1 MKKILVFVIAFTL
14 VLTLAACGGKKTLT
28 VYFVPSRDAAE
39 ILEATEPLKEL
50 LKEELEN
57 QGYTFDVIDIQ
68 VGSTYEAVGEALGA
82 GTADIGLIPG
92 GTYVLYHEDGVDVAL
107 TATRYA
113 ISNDSEDVAAWN
125 ANEPTVDDKTR
136 MATYYRSIIVAGPS
150 EKGRELAAKV
160 NAGTSLTWEDVNS
173 ANWCVRS
180 SSSSAGYIYPTIWLM
195 ENFGGKTISDL
206 ANVTDPGGYG
216 ANANGLAAETCD
228 VATFY
233 ADARMH
239 QGGAWDAL
247 DNDVWQDTDI
257 IGVTPGIFNDTVSIS
272 TKTVDAD
279 LKAAIQQAFINI
291 AKTEAGATAIDIYS
305 HKGYQIAKDS
315 DYDNERKAQEVIKGL
330 EG

>member
-1 MKKILVFVIAFTL
+1 MKKIIALILSLALVFTL
-14 VLTLAACGGKKTLT
+14 SACGGKKTLT

-50 LKEELEN
+50 LLEELN
-57 QGYTFDVIDIQ
+57 AQGYNFESIEIQ

-82 GTADIGLIPG
+82 GTADVGLIPG
-92 GTYVLYHEDGVDVAL
+92 GTYVLYHEDGVDVIL

-113 ISNDSEDVAAWN
+113 ITNDSENPAVWN
-125 ANEPTVDDKTR
+125 SNEPTMDDKSK

-150 EKGRELAAKV
+150 ETGRMLADKV
-160 NAGTSLTWEDVNS
+160 NSGQELTWDDVNS
-173 ANWCVRS
+173 ATWCVRS

-195 ENFGGKTISDL
+195 DRFGGKTISDL

-247 DNDVWQDTDI
+247 DTDVWEDTDI
-257 IGVTPGIFNDTVSIS
+257 IGVTAPIYNDTVSVS
-272 TKTVDAD
+272 SATVDED
-279 LKAAIQQAFINI
+279 LKAALIIAFQNI
-291 AKTEAGATAIDIYS
+291 AETEAGAAAIAIYS
-305 HKGYQIAKDS
+305 HKGYQEAMDS
-315 DYDNERKAQEVIKGL
+315 DYDNERKAQEIIKGL
-330 EG
+330 S

>member
-1 MKKILVFVIAFTL
+1 MKKLITLLLSLAL
-14 VLTLAACGGKKTLT
+14 VLSLSACGGKDTLT

-50 LKEELEN
+50 LKEELN
-57 QGYTFDVIDIQ
+57 AQGYDFETIDIQ

-82 GTADIGLIPG
+82 GTADVGLIPG
-92 GTYVLYHEDGVDVAL
+92 GTYVLYHEDGVDVIL

-113 ISNDSEDVAAWN
+113 ITNDSEVPAEWN
-125 ANEPTVDDKTR
+125 TNEPTMDDKTR

-150 EKGRELAAKV
+150 ETGRMLADKV
-160 NAGTSLTWEDVNS
+160 NAGEELTWEDVNS
-173 ANWCVRS
+173 ASWCVRS

-195 ENFGGKTISDL
+195 DNFDGKTISDL
-206 ANVTDPGGYG
+206 DSVTDPGGYG
-216 ANANGLAAETCD
+216 ANANGLAVGTCD

-247 DNDVWQDTDI
+247 ETDIWADTDI
-257 IGVTPGIFNDTVSIS
+257 IGVTAPIYNDTVSVS
-272 TKTVDAD
+272 AATVDAD
-279 LKAAIQQAFINI
+279 LKAALIVAFQNI
-291 AKTEAGATAIDIYS
+291 AETEAGAEAINIYS
-305 HKGYQIAKDS
+305 HKGYQEAQDS

-330 EG
+330 E